1 LTTPI
6 QYADKITAR
15 IIVSLFVIMLAGCFI
30 YYKERMLFVDPSWIV
45 FSILNE
51 KHFII
56 SEYRYGAF
64 ITQMIP
70 LIAGYMHLPLKV
82 ILIAYSAS
90 FNAFYLCT
98 ILVLLFRYKQNAL
111 AILMAF
117 YFTLFVSDEYF
128 WPNNEVHQGVAWMFL
143 FFGLFLHRS
152 KDLRIHHHL
161 LLLAFGFLA
170 IFSHFIVIIPFSY
183 LWIYYIIQYKSREIA
198 NKPIIFYTL
207 YLSLIFIVKYRLG
220 INGWYDGAKLTNV
233 KKLNLS
239 DIWYSFSNGQ
249 AKTMGTLLL
258 SNYWI
263 VILLILVGLIFAIK
277 KKSYITVALTLA
289 YSVGYFSVVC
299 LTYPD
304 AFGRNTLFYMES
316 EWMALSIIATSLFV
330 FKVLPQLKPGY
341 IHIALILIFLV
352 RITYIFSASQIFS
365 QRVEIIGETVAA
377 LQKKNIHK
385 AVIIKNP
392 ETEKDFLMDWG
403 TPIESLFYSS
413 MKGDKQITFKIMDQK
428 DIQPIAADSFHSCF
442 NRISYKKLN
451 SYYFK
456 NDSTQ
461 SYEVVSYDELK
472 KED

>member
-1 LTTPI
+1 MINPI
-6 QYADKITAR
+6 QHADKITAR
-15 IIVSLFVIMLAGCFI
+15 IIISLFVIMLAGCFI

-70 LIAGYMHLPLKV
+70 LMAGYLHLPLKV
-82 ILIAYSAS
+82 VLITYSAS
-90 FNAFYLCT
+90 FNAFYLCA

-128 WPNNEVHQGVAWMFL
+128 WPNNEVHQGVTWMFL

-152 KDLRIHHHL
+152 KNLKIHHHL
-161 LLLAFGFLA
+161 LLLVFGFLA

-183 LWIYYIIQYKSREIA
+183 LWIYYIIQYKSRGIGS
-198 NKPIIFYTL
+198 KPIIFYTL
-207 YLSLIFIVKYRLG
+207 YLSLVFIVKYRLG
-220 INGWYDGAKLTNV
+220 ISGWYDGAKLTNV
-233 KKLNLS
+233 KKLNIS

-263 VILLILVGLIFAIK
+263 SILLLLVGLIFAIK
-277 KKSYITVALTLA
+277 KKSYLAVALTLA
-289 YSVGYFSVVC
+289 YSIGYFSVVC

-304 AFGRNTLFYMES
+304 AFGRSTLFYMES

-352 RITYIFSASQIFS
+352 RITYISYLL
-365 QRVEIIGETVAA
+365 R
-377 LQKKNIHK
+377 K
-385 AVIIKNP
+385 
-392 ETEKDFLMDWG
+392 
-403 TPIESLFYSS
+403 YSVR
-413 MKGDKQITFKIMDQK
+413 G
-428 DIQPIAADSFHSCF
+428 
-442 NRISYKKLN
+442 
-451 SYYFK
+451 
-456 NDSTQ
+456 
-461 SYEVVSYDELK
+461 
-472 KED
+472 